1 MAGVAKVRGVFCAE
15 SRDWFGGLGILS
27 VYVVLGGSV
36 RGVCVYCPRGWG
48 AWWSRSGGGITEH
61 SFFLVWA
68 GPPRWGPPPHPVTY
82 LLKSSYSI
90 ANLLY

>member
-36 RGVCVYCPRGWG
+36 RGGCVYCPRGGG
-48 AWWSRSGGGITEH
+48 AWWGVVLQSIV
-61 SFFLVWA
+61 FFLVWA
-68 GPPRWGPPPHPVTY
+68 GPPRRGPPPHPVTY

>member
-36 RGVCVYCPRGWG
+36 RGVCVYCL
-48 AWWSRSGGGITEH
+48 GGGGLGGHVRGVVLQSIV
-61 SFFLVWA
+61 FFLVWA
-68 GPPRWGPPPHPVTY
+68 GPPRRGPPPHPVTY